1 MLREY
6 DSVVK
11 TYRFCLTRLGGFSSL
26 QSVKAGSAR
35 FPTSRSGRAGR
46 SILAVGLGLA
56 LAACAAIEKGPDE
69 EASRIVSER
78 ARQRWDHV
86 MKGQFEQAYQFLS
99 PASRSTLSVEA
110 FRKRSAAGRWWR
122 SIKQE
127 KVDCRGDTCQVTM
140 HLEYDLFEI
149 KGLKTA
155 IDETWIKDAGT
166 WWLVAGK

>member
-1 MLREY
+1 MLREHN
-6 DSVVK
+6 SVVN
-11 TYRFCLTRLGGFSSL
+11 TFRFCLTRLARFSSL

-35 FPTSRSGRAGR
+35 FPMSRTGRAGR
-46 SILAVGLGLA
+46 SILAAGVGLVLV
-56 LAACAAIEKGPDE
+56 ACAAIDRGQDE

-86 MKGQFEQAYQFLS
+86 MKGQLEQAYEFLS

-140 HLEYDLFEI
+140 LLEYDLFEI

-155 IDETWIKDAGT
+155 INETWINDAGT